1 MKKSL
6 LFSLIVTLLMGFIL
20 FPQNQVYAA
29 DTPIKLKLAHITAGK
44 PFESIFHAAAMA
56 FKYVMEKRSGG
67 RYQVEVYPA
76 GTLGIEGD
84 LLEAVKNN
92 AIQLHV
98 GSLGGV
104 SRVYPPALLG
114 MAPYVFKNEA
124 IGMEVLQG
132 PFGQKLL
139 DDFTVKTNIKGLA
152 IVDQG
157 TFNAVT
163 NNVRPI
169 KSLADSKGI
178 KFRGMDAMQ
187 VSLFTALGGSAV
199 PIAWTELYA
208 ALQTGVVNGQTNP
221 PALIVSAKLYEV
233 QKYLTLIGAQF
244 GNVWLVANNAW
255 YQALSPAD
263 KLIVR
268 DATQAAIYGARGVGI
283 VLEEVSLTELRAQGM
298 NIYAP
303 SDKELQEFQDAV
315 NPIVLKWLKSQME
328 PKWVDEFLSAIST
341 TEKQLG
347 YSK

>member
-1 MKKSL
+1 MKKNL

-20 FPQNQVYAA
+20 FSQNQVYAA
-29 DTPIKLKLAHITAGK
+29 DTPIKLKLAHVSVGK
-44 PFESIFHAAAMA
+44 PFESTFHAMAMA

-67 RYQVEVYPA
+67 RYQVEVYPS

-84 LLEAVKNN
+84 LMEAVKNN

-98 GSLGGV
+98 ASLGGV

-124 IGMEVLQG
+124 IGLEVLQG
-132 PFGQKLL
+132 PFGRKLL
-139 DDFTVKTNIKGLA
+139 DDFTGKTNIKGLA
-152 IVDQG
+152 LGDVG
-157 TFNAVT
+157 TFMSVT

-169 KSLADSKGI
+169 KSPADCKGI

-199 PIAWTELYA
+199 PIAWAEIYT

-221 PALIVSAKLYEV
+221 PSNIVSAKLYEV
-233 QKYLTLIGAQF
+233 QKYLTLISAQY
-244 GNVWLVANNAW
+244 GYVWLVANNAW

-268 DATQAAIYGARGVGI
+268 DASQAAVYASRGVGV
-283 VLEEVSLTELRAQGM
+283 VLEEVSLNELRAQGM
-298 NIYAP
+298 TVYAP
-303 SDKELQEFQDAV
+303 TDKELQEFQDTV
-315 NPIVLKWLKSQME
+315 NPVVLKWLKSQMD

-341 TEKQLG
+341 AEKQLG
-347 YSK
+347 YSN